1 MSINRIA
8 LKNFKCFR
16 ELDLTLPKITLL
28 TGANS
33 SGKSSV
39 LYGLLAPFQSRE
51 FPLYL
56 SPNGKYVNMG
66 DFIEISFGNAESNE
80 IRIDFS
86 AQDAEGDKYEFKTGW
101 IINPSNNLPKL
112 NFLQVTSTL
121 FEVKAIFNALNG
133 KYSVHLQIYFNND
146 SNARNYFNV
155 SKILVPLTRSGHI
168 SENNFSDFLTKRKRL
183 EIKSIELQIETV
195 DELLDDSEGTKNA
208 VVGNI
213 IRMVLNFIQEVDND
227 INFISSFR
235 HQPERTYYQKAKS
248 DNKVGRFGEG
258 YIDQILEWQDRKS
271 PKFAELGSIMTELT
285 LLEAISAQKLTGG
298 RFEIRV
304 QAQKDGPW
312 CSLADVGFGISQ
324 LLPIIVADL
333 QLSSNST
340 LLVAQPE
347 IHLHPS
353 VQATL
358 GDYLVRRANETNK
371 RYILETHSEYL
382 LNRLRLAIV
391 KGEIEPSDIAVYY
404 FSNLG
409 SGSTTYPVE
418 FTQDGQILGA
428 PREFFD
434 TYMMDVMEIA
444 LQA

>member
-1 MSINRIA
+1 M
-8 LKNFKCFR
+8 
-16 ELDLTLPKITLL
+16 L

-66 DFIEISFGNAESNE
+66 DFIEISFGNCESNE

-86 AQDAEGDKYEFKTGW
+86 VHDTEGRQYDFNTAW
-101 IINPSNNLPKL
+101 IIDPSNNLPRL
-112 NFLQVTSTL
+112 NLLQVTSAR
-121 FEVKAIFNALNG
+121 FEVNAVFNALNG
-133 KYSVHLQIYFNND
+133 KYSVLLQGDLINLLFLRD
-146 SNARNYFNV
+146 SIQSTDILYLIQKERNKNEIDDLKV
-155 SKILVPLTRSGHI
+155 
-168 SENNFSDFLTKRKRL
+168 ENESINL
-183 EIKSIELQIETV
+183 EIQSV
-195 DELLDDSEGTKNA
+195 DELLKDFGGAKNA
-208 VVGNI
+208 VVSHV
-213 IRMVLNFIQEVDND
+213 IRMVLTLIQEVDND

-248 DNKVGRFGEG
+248 ENKVGRFGEG
-258 YIDQILEWQDRKS
+258 YIDQILEWQDRRS
-271 PKFAELGSIMTELT
+271 HKFAELSSIMTELN
-285 LLEAISAQKLTGG
+285 LLQAISAQKLTGG

-304 QAQKDGPW
+304 QVQNEGPW

-324 LLPIIVADL
+324 FLPIIVADL

-358 GDYLVRRANETNK
+358 GDYLVRRVNETNK

-382 LNRLRLAIV
+382 LNRLRLGIV

-404 FSNLG
+404 FANSG
-409 SGSTTYPVE
+409 IGSTTYPVE
-418 FTQDGQILGA
+418 FSKDGQIVGA

>member
-8 LKNFKCFR
+8 LRNFKCFR
-16 ELDLTLPKITLL
+16 ELDLNLPKITLL

-66 DFIEISFGNAESNE
+66 DFIEISFGNSESNE

-86 AQDAEGDKYEFKTGW
+86 VQDTEGREYDFKTAW
-101 IINPSNNLPKL
+101 IIDPSNNLPRL
-112 NFLQVTSTL
+112 NLLHVTSAH
-121 FEVKAIFNALNG
+121 FEVKAALNPLDG
-133 KYSVHLQIYFNND
+133 KYSVHLQIDVNND

-168 SENNFSDFLTKRKRL
+168 NENNFSDFLTKRKEL

-213 IRMVLNFIQEVDND
+213 IKIVLALIQDVDND

-248 DNKVGRFGEG
+248 ENKVGRFGEG
-258 YIDQILEWQDRKS
+258 YIDQISEWQDRKS

-285 LLEAISAQKLTGG
+285 LLQAISAKKLTGG

-304 QAQKDGPW
+304 QVQKEGPW
-312 CSLADVGFGISQ
+312 CSLGDVGFGISQ

-391 KGEIEPSDIAVYY
+391 KGEIEPSDIAISY

>member
-8 LKNFKCFR
+8 LRNFKCFR
-16 ELDLTLPKITLL
+16 ELDLNLPKITLL

-66 DFIEISFGNAESNE
+66 DFIEISFGNDESNE

-86 AQDAEGDKYEFKTGW
+86 VQDAEGDKYEFNTVW
-101 IINPSNNLPKL
+101 IIDSSNNLPRL
-112 NFLQVTSTL
+112 SLLQVTSVY
-121 FEVKAIFNALNG
+121 FEVNVVFNALNR
-133 KYSVHLQIYFNND
+133 KYSVVLQGNLIHALDKLPNN
-146 SNARNYFNV
+146 V
-155 SKILVPLTRSGHI
+155 KIKFHNLPKIKYINKNGI
-168 SENNFSDFLTKRKRL
+168 SPNQLKNKQL
-183 EIKSIELQIETV
+183 ELEIETV
-195 DELLDDSEGTKNA
+195 DELLNDSEGTKNA
-208 VVGNI
+208 VVSDI
-213 IRMVLNFIQEVDND
+213 IRMLLTLIQKVDDD

-271 PKFAELGSIMTELT
+271 PKFAELGSIMMELT
-285 LLEAISAQKLTGG
+285 LLQAISAQKLTGG

-358 GDYLVRRANETNK
+358 GDYLVRRVNETNK